1 MDYLV
6 PCRLQQAVHHCLPK
20 ALIHRVRKGLRIDAV
35 DLFIVKFPQ
44 KSIQFLCCLMRVTP
58 ATRIFDTRSL
68 ILRKL
73 FERSDLRRCAVLLPH
88 ALPPAH

>member
-6 PCRLQQAVHHCLPK
+6 PRRLQQAVHHCLSK
-20 ALIHRVRKGLRIDAV
+20 ALIQRVRKGLRVNAV

-44 KSIQFLCCLMRVTP
+44 KSIQFLCRLMRITP
-58 ATRIFDTRSL
+58 AARIFDTRSL

-73 FERSDLRRCAVLLPH
+73 FERSDH
-88 ALPPAH
+88 AGAQPPAH